1 MTPKSLKAGR
11 RPGRTTSREAILTA
25 ARHQFADFGYDRA
38 TVRAIATEAG
48 VDSRLVAHFFGTKEE
63 LFLSVVEP
71 PFVAH
76 QVFPNLLAGDQSE
89 IGLRVARFIIGLLES
104 EESRRL
110 MTGMLRAAS
119 TEPKVIP
126 LVREFLSIRL
136 LGPLAESLGSDQPSL
151 RASLLASQVVGL
163 VMARYI
169 IGVEPLTSENPDRVA
184 EAIAPVLQHYLVDPL

>member
-1 MTPKSLKAGR
+1 VSKKVTPGR
-11 RPGRTTSREAILTA
+11 RPGLNTSREGILVA
-25 ARHQFADFGYDRA
+25 ARHQFADLGYDRA
-38 TVRAIATEAG
+38 TVRGIAIEAG
-48 VDSRLVAHFFGTKEE
+48 VDSRLVAHFFGTKQE

-71 PFVAH
+71 PFTAH

-89 IGLRVARFIIGLLES
+89 IGLRVARFIIELLES
-104 EESRRL
+104 EESRRV

-126 LVREFLSIRL
+126 LVREFLSRRL
-136 LGPLAESLGSDQPSL
+136 LGPLAENLGSDQPSL

-169 IGVEPLTSENPDRVA
+169 IGVKPLASENPDLVA
-184 EAIAPVLQHYLVDPL
+184 RAIAPVFQHYLVDPL